1 MDTPE
6 VKTAIAT
13 DFYKKLEEER
23 REEEAHRSYVLVPS
37 THDLQKAVEDSLDSS
52 GELII
57 PEDPAVKYD
66 DGKPRYDLIPPEAL
80 DGLARLYGMGAGKYE
95 DRNWEKG
102 MCWSRVFA
110 AMMRHAWKWWRGEE
124 YDQDDGQHHLLSVMW
139 CAMAL
144 YTYFV
149 RRSGTDDRS
158 PHVTT
163 AVTYDVVWRVPPEA
177 TSPKALN

>member
-1 MDTPE
+1 MD
-6 VKTAIAT
+6 T

-23 REEEAHRSYVLVPS
+23 QQREQATPSPAIPVPS
-37 THDLQKAVEDSLDSS
+37 AAAVPTPTAAITE
-52 GELII
+52 ETT
-57 PEDPAVKYD
+57 PAIKFD
-66 DGKPRYDLIPPEAL
+66 NDKPRYDLIPPEAL
-80 DGLARLYGMGAGKYE
+80 DGLARLYGLGAGKYD

-102 MCWSRVFA
+102 LAWSRVFA
-110 AMMRHAWKWWRGEE
+110 AMMRHAWKWFRGED
-124 YDQDDGQHHLLSVMW
+124 YDREDGQHHLLSVIW

-149 RRSGTDDRS
+149 RAVGTDDRS

>member
-1 MDTPE
+1 M
-6 VKTAIAT
+6 VA
-13 DFYKKLEEER
+13 DFYKKLEEEKQKQ
-23 REEEAHRSYVLVPS
+23 EECAVPS
-37 THDLQKAVEDSLDSS
+37 IDVPQIVPTDFRYSNPGDV
-52 GELII
+52 LIVPLT

-66 DGKPRYDLIPPEAL
+66 HGKARYDLIPPEAL

-102 MCWSRVFA
+102 MCWSRVFS
-110 AMMRHAWKWWRGEE
+110 AMMRHAWKWWRGKE

-139 CAMAL
+139 CAMTL

-158 PHVTT
+158 PHMTT
-163 AVTYDVVWRVPPEA
+163 AVTYDVIWRVPPEA
-177 TSPKALN
+177 ACPKALN